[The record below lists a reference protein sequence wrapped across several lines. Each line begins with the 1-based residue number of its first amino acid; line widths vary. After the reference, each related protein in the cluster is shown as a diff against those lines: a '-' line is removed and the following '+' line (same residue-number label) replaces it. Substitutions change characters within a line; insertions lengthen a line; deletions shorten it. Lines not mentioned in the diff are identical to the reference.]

1 MVARKINFGWLPDH
15 PDHRDLPFKGM
26 IRSAEQLP
34 SAFDIRQI
42 ATIPHPLDQGDLG
55 SCVANATAAAM
66 MYERAKAR
74 ALGRDDRHAD
84 TTAVPS
90 RLFLYY
96 GAREILGTVNEDSG
110 AMIRDAMKVAY
121 TTGVPVETSW
131 PYNIDKFTNKPP
143 ARSYSN
149 ARYHKITGYRSVPVN
164 IQEIKKALAEGLSIV
179 AGISVY
185 SSFPF
190 EGPPTVPM
198 PGPNDYMEGGHA
210 ILLVGYDDSTQQV
223 TFRNSWGVSWGN
235 AGYGSLPYAY
245 IGDPNYG
252 DDYWAVIDD
261 QYKERMNE

>member
-1 MVARKINFGWLPDH
+1 MVARKINWGWLPDH

-26 IRSAEQLP
+26 IRTTEQLP
-34 SAFDIRQI
+34 TAFDIRQI
-42 ATIPHPLDQGDLG
+42 AQIPHPLDQGDLG

-66 MYERAKAR
+66 MYERAKVR
-74 ALGRDDRHAD
+74 ALGPDKGTDSLNI
-84 TTAVPS
+84 PS

-96 GAREILGTVNEDSG
+96 GAREILGTINEDSG

-121 TTGVPVETSW
+121 NVGAPVETSW
-131 PYNIDKFTNKPP
+131 PYSIDKFTVKPS

-149 ARYHKITGYRSVPVN
+149 ARYHKITGYRSVPVD
-164 IQEIKKALAEGLSIV
+164 ITEIRKALAEGLSIV

-185 SSFPF
+185 DNFPF
-190 EGPPTVPM
+190 SGNGDVPM
-198 PGPNDYMEGGHA
+198 PLQNSWLEGGHA
-210 ILLVGYDDSTQQV
+210 ILLVGYDDATQRV
-223 TFRNSWGVSWGN
+223 TFRNSWGTYWGN
-235 AGYGSLPYAY
+235 GGYGTLPYSY